1 MFESDKMAI
10 MPEKLSD
17 IIEARKANE
26 VTISAV
32 EVAALIENA
41 KTRTASSFKNV
52 KGSIAILP
60 LHGFI
65 SHRATIWAAWGLESS
80 SELFTLWFNAVIND
94 SSVGAV
100 VIDVNS
106 PGGTVFGLTA
116 VTDAIFNAR
125 GKKPIIAVA
134 NSLMASAAYFIAS
147 SADEIVADPD
157 AEVGSIG
164 TIAVH
169 FDHSA
174 QLELMGVNPTII
186 HAGKFKAE
194 GSPFVPLDDEAKAE
208 FQRTVDSYYDT
219 FVSAVARN
227 RGITV
232 SKVKSDFGQGR
243 VLRADDA
250 QSVGMVDRVAT
261 LNDVLE
267 RLGSN
272 NNSVQGAKNELAL
285 LKVKSQR

>member
-17 IIEARKANE
+17 IIEARKSNKITLSAGEIAN
-26 VTISAV
+26 A
-32 EVAALIENA
+32 IEAA
-41 KTRTASSFKNV
+41 KTRTASSFKAV
-52 KGSIAILP
+52 KGNVAILP

-65 SHRATIWAAWGLESS
+65 SHKATIWAAMGFESS
-80 SELFTLWFNAVIND
+80 SEMFTMWFNAVIND
-94 SSVGAV
+94 PSVGAV

-147 SADEIVADPD
+147 SADEIIADPD

-169 FDHSA
+169 FDHSK

-194 GSPFVPLDDEAKAE
+194 GSPFVPLEDEAKAE

-227 RGITV
+227 RGITA

-261 LNDVLE
+261 LSDVLE

-285 LKVKSQR
+285 LKIKSQR